1 MLIAIPALSVP
12 FILAISRPQDP
23 NWGALLPQYKTAYV
37 AVMSS
42 FNIVASI
49 TLFIRLYTLR
59 AMVEQVMGKVPAMMY
74 NSPATLFV
82 ETGTFYS
89 LWITCYLVLVCR
101 SSFVQ
106 DVFLQSAVFVLV
118 STFTIP
124 QTNLCLTFCTRVSH
138 GCSSSCA
145 W

>member
-1 MLIAIPALSVP
+1 
-12 FILAISRPQDP
+12 
-23 NWGALLPQYKTAYV
+23 
-37 AVMSS
+37 MSA

-82 ETGTFYS
+82 ETGTFYC

-118 STFTIP
+118 SVFTIP
-124 QTNLCLTFCTRVSH
+124 QGIQCFTFYARVSRE
-138 GCSSSCA
+138 C
-145 W
+145 